1 MRGCDFVIRFLGSGI
16 TPSLKEGLRLQTAS
30 QKASPAV
37 QTLVDVKERHR
48 FCVPCSC
55 LYSRVAQAGAKG
67 GSGLRDQDSGFRVLE
82 GFEGFEVA
90 SFEFRIWV
98 AELRVRGLGC
108 RVQGCKFRVRG

>member
-1 MRGCDFVIRFLGSGI
+1 M
-16 TPSLKEGLRLQTAS
+16 
-30 QKASPAV
+30 
-37 QTLVDVKERHR
+37 
-48 FCVPCSC
+48 
-55 LYSRVAQAGAKG
+55 
-67 GSGLRDQDSGFRVLE
+67 RDQDSGFRVLE